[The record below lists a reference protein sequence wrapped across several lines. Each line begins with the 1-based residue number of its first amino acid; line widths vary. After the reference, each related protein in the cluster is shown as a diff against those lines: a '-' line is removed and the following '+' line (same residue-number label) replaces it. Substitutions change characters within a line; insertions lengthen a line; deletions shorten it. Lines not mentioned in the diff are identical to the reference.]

1 MSTAIK
7 YRMRLGRWSVGRL
20 LIFYAY
26 GRGLSFLTELNL
38 MTAENIENINPI
50 QIMEIIREAGKQQP

>member
-1 MSTAIK
+1 
-7 YRMRLGRWSVGRL
+7 VGRL
-20 LIFYAY
+20 LIFYTY

-50 QIMEIIREAGKQQP
+50 QITGVIRAAGKHQP

>member
-1 MSTAIK
+1 M
-7 YRMRLGRWSVGRL
+7 GRL
-20 LIFYAY
+20 LIFYTY
-26 GRGLSFLTELNL
+26 GRGLSFLNELNL